1 MMLTALRSAGLAVA
15 VMGMLFLSSTTYAG
29 QHAPDQNTAGSSVRQ
44 GTKWET
50 DAVLQRGMD
59 AIRQAM
65 TARQAG
71 IRDDRLSASDYQQL
85 AAIVDKNLA
94 AIAKNSKL
102 GKEADAAFHKIVLPD
117 LTLTTEM
124 MRSSPKPAMQRVGA
138 LGVLQS
144 LRNYGEY
151 FRHPGWDM
159 GATPE
164 NPAK

>member
-1 MMLTALRSAGLAVA
+1 MLTALRSTGLAA
-15 VMGMLFLSSTTYAG
+15 AAMGMLFLSGTTFAG
-29 QHAPDQNTAGSSVRQ
+29 QHVPMQGKVESSVRQ

-50 DAVLQRGMD
+50 DPVLQHGMD

-65 TARQAG
+65 TARQTG
-71 IRDDRLSASDYQQL
+71 IKEGRLSASDYQQL

-117 LTLTTEM
+117 LTQTTEL

-151 FRHPGWDM
+151 FRHPGWAV
-159 GATPE
+159 GKAPAS
-164 NPAK
+164 PAK